1 MISLGL
7 KLYEQAKDISKI
19 EDDEVFSSLI
29 KSTFECAQETISNAK
44 NISINNIKSK
54 QIQENLYN
62 IFDKTKE
69 GTNNQYWNNYYLS
82 KHPLRR
88 EFKKTFQRTI
98 GGERTSRPRSELY
111 V

>member
-54 QIQENLYN
+54 QIQKNLYN

-69 GTNNQYWNNYYLS
+69 GTNNQY
-82 KHPLRR
+82 
-88 EFKKTFQRTI
+88 
-98 GGERTSRPRSELY
+98 
-111 V
+111 

>member
-54 QIQENLYN
+54 QSKQIQKNLYN

-69 GTNNQYWNNYYLS
+69 GTNNQD
-82 KHPLRR
+82 
-88 EFKKTFQRTI
+88 
-98 GGERTSRPRSELY
+98 
-111 V
+111 

>member
-69 GTNNQYWNNYYLS
+69 GTNNQD
-82 KHPLRR
+82 
-88 EFKKTFQRTI
+88 
-98 GGERTSRPRSELY
+98 
-111 V
+111 